1 MITGSNISDESFISD
16 VSTWQTVLFIPFQYL
31 VQVSCVLTLLLS
43 VSRMIAVV
51 KPLQVIFEKAVW
63 ASFSFFL
70 VSFLGIA
77 IGKCFALFKTEA
89 PKSYL
94 YTVYI
99 ETLETAIIVFMVVIV
114 AVCSMVTVKSL
125 KTPTIGEVPD
135 VRQDGTHNR
144 RATVMILILSLAFII
159 INGSW
164 MTTLLVG
171 NVKLF
176 LATSKMSEEEIS
188 EYLDVNEFAL
198 VLFLSIAIIPINS
211 IVNPLIYIARNT
223 ALNDYVKSIL
233 IKVLRARISGDQ

>member
-1 MITGSNISDESFISD
+1 
-16 VSTWQTVLFIPFQYL
+16 
-31 VQVSCVLTLLLS
+31 
-43 VSRMIAVV
+43 MIAVV
-51 KPLQVIFEKAVW
+51 KPLHDISEKAVW

-77 IGKCFALFKTEA
+77 TGKCFALFKTEA

-94 YTVYI
+94 HTVYI

-114 AVCSMVTVKSL
+114 AVCSVVTVKSL
-125 KTPTIGEVPD
+125 KTPAIGEIPD
-135 VRQDGTHNR
+135 VRQDGTRNR
-144 RATVMILILSLAFII
+144 RATEMILILSLAFII

-171 NVKLF
+171 NVKMF
-176 LATSKMSEEEIS
+176 LATSQMSEEEIL

-223 ALNDYVKSIL
+223 ALNEYVKSIL
-233 IKVLRARISGDQ
+233 NKVVRARSSGEQRSS